1 MSIRNFL
8 SRLQFGDEYDFLEV
22 DGWEVSA
29 WSRIA
34 HGAGM
39 YPVKRMF
46 VQLDNTTSG
55 RQLWTEA
62 DSEAELAWKL
72 TRIMERI

>member
-8 SRLQFGDEYDFLEV
+8 SRLQFGDEYDYLEV
-22 DGWEVSA
+22 DGWEVST
-29 WSRIA
+29 WSKIA
-34 HGAGM
+34 HGVGM
-39 YPVKRMF
+39 YPVVRMF
-46 VQLDNTTSG
+46 VQLDNTTDG

-62 DSEAELAWKL
+62 DSQAELSWKL